1 MTCTA
6 KPLHVET
13 PLLESRD
20 LSRVSGKQ
28 VFLKMEC
35 FQNAGS
41 YKIRGIGL
49 FCSRARD
56 AGRTR
61 LVASSAGN
69 AGYAVAYAG
78 NRLGMEV
85 TVVVPETT
93 SQEAKERI
101 ASEGA
106 QVRVFG
112 SVWDDA
118 DAYGRELAEASGAA
132 YVHPFDHP
140 TLWEG
145 YRTLVR
151 EARAQMAR
159 PDAVVLSVGGGGMMC
174 GVLEGIHE
182 VGWGD
187 VPLVAVEPEGAASY
201 GAALR
206 SGRVVALERI
216 STVATSLATRRVT
229 AEAVA
234 WAGRHDVRA
243 VTVSDVQ
250 AVSACRR
257 FADDHR
263 ALVEPACG
271 ATLATLYDGHPA
283 LAGAR
288 SVLAVVCGGIG
299 VSTARLA
306 QWERDLGICA
316 AA

>member
-6 KPLHVET
+6 KPLHVVT

-20 LSRVSGKQ
+20 LSRVTGKQ

-49 FCSRARD
+49 FCSRARE
-56 AGRTR
+56 AGKTR

-78 NRLGMEV
+78 NRLAMDV

-93 SQEAKERI
+93 SQEAKDRI

-106 QVRVFG
+106 RVEVHG
-112 SVWDDA
+112 SVWDEA
-118 DAYGRELAEASGAA
+118 DAFGRDLAARTDAA

-151 EARAQMAR
+151 EAYAEMDR

-174 GVLEGIHE
+174 GVLEGLHE
-182 VGWGD
+182 VGWGS
-187 VPLVAVEPEGAASY
+187 VPLVAVEPEGAASF
-201 GAALR
+201 GAALKA
-206 SGRVVALERI
+206 GQVVPLDRI

-229 AEAVA
+229 PQTVA
-234 WAGRHDVRA
+234 WACRHDLRA

-271 ATLATLYDGHPA
+271 ATLSTLYDNHPA

-299 VSTARLA
+299 VSMARLA
-306 QWERDLGICA
+306 QWEQDLGLVSA
-316 AA
+316 A